1 MKKKINQIKSAL
13 ELAKTVRG
21 AAAVDAGILD
31 IDLHSAQ
38 PVKVNRK
45 LALAALQKL
54 NTPTTRRV
62 AAVALGAVAVSTA
75 VHSASKYQF
84 YRSAVAKEMKKQLAP
99 MQEQLAALQ
108 ASVDALRAEN
118 AVLRGET
125 PETEPKRK
133 RSKA

>member
-75 VHSASKYQF
+75 AHSASKYQF